1 MIMILKTH
9 YYKKANSPADTEIH
23 KILIKMSNS
32 IYSTRH

>member
-23 KILIKMSNS
+23 KILIKMSE
-32 IYSTRH
+32 YLFY